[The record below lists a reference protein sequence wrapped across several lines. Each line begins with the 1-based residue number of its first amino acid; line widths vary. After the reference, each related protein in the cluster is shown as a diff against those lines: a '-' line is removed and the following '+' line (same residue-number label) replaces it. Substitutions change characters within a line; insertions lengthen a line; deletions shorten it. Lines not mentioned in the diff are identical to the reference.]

1 MKKKIIAFLL
11 AVSVIATPAAGQA
24 LAPQVIA
31 EAAVSGHTVTIGG
44 LKFKIA
50 DSYTYSDAYE
60 DYDMYTYTKDNSAII
75 LRSIPVNGTSLKD
88 MTDALYDQTDS
99 SVQSNNRELVS
110 ESDIT
115 SETRDGLTAYTRA
128 YHLHDNTYDTDIYAS
143 VSFLQNGNGDLI
155 YLYVGSADR
164 SEVSSILQNDISVDY
179 ASPSDSIS
187 DDNNSSN
194 SSDKQKKKIKY
205 GTQKQLYNFCKK
217 HKGYIKLVS
226 PYDASD
232 NKGAKFYKIKVK
244 KVSKY
249 INGVYSITA
258 TDGHHY
264 KYSLMIGGEKNAKVP
279 KKGQTLKVV
288 LTNVH
293 VKDMFEENDWG
304 IADIDRKSVV

>member
-1 MKKKIIAFLL
+1 M
-11 AVSVIATPAAGQA
+11 IATPAVGQV

-31 EAAVSGHTVTIGG
+31 EAATSDHTVTIGG

-50 DSYTYSDAYE
+50 DSYTYLDVYE
-60 DYDMYTYTKDNSAII
+60 DGNMYTYAKGNNAII
-75 LRSIPVNGTSLKD
+75 LKSILVNGASLKD
-88 MTDALYDQTDS
+88 MADTLYDQTDS
-99 SVQSNNRELVS
+99 SFQNHNRELVS

-115 SETRDGLTAYTRA
+115 NETRDGLTAYTRA
-128 YHLHDNTYDTDIYAS
+128 YHVYDNTYDADIYAS
-143 VSFLQNGNGDLI
+143 VSFLQNGNGDII
-155 YLYVGSADR
+155 YFYVGSTDR

-179 ASPSDSIS
+179 ASSSDSTS

-194 SSDKQKKKIKY
+194 SSDRQKIKKKSKKKIKY

-226 PYDASD
+226 PYNTSD

-264 KYSLMIGGEKNAKVP
+264 KYSLMIGGEKNAKAP

-304 IADIDRKSVV
+304 IADIAPASHVKR